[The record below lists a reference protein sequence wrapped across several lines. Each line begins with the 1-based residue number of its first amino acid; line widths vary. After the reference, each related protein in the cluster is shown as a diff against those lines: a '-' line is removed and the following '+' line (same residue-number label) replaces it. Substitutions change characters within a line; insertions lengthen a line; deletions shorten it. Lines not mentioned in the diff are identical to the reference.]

1 MDRIEDRD
9 DEIVEL
15 GVASVETKG
24 GTIGVLDTRHQ
35 LDLNSGIADD

>member
-15 GVASVETKG
+15 GVASAVTQGPIG
-24 GTIGVLDTRHQ
+24 GKQDIVSGLDPVGLT
-35 LDLNSGIADD
+35 DD